1 MSEKIG
7 ILGGTFDPV
16 HYGHLRCAEEAL
28 EAVGLDRLT
37 FIPSADPPHKF
48 HDSIL
53 GFEHRWEMLCRA
65 IADHP
70 RFEASDLE
78 RHLPGKSFTVV
89 TLRKLR
95 EVYPEQTKFF
105 FLVGMDA
112 FLELNTWWHYRE
124 LFNLASLVVLRR
136 PGYSADQ
143 LLEFLKDHV
152 SELYSTG
159 AQSTVFIHPGLF
171 PVHAVSN
178 TYLGISSTH
187 IRQLISEG
195 KSIRYLAPR
204 EVLSYIAEHRLY
216 V

>member
-1 MSEKIG
+1 
-7 ILGGTFDPV
+7 
-16 HYGHLRCAEEAL
+16 
-28 EAVGLDRLT
+28 
-37 FIPSADPPHKF
+37 
-48 HDSIL
+48 
-53 GFEHRWEMLCRA
+53 
-65 IADHP
+65 
-70 RFEASDLE
+70 
-78 RHLPGKSFTVV
+78 
-89 TLRKLR
+89 
-95 EVYPEQTKFF
+95 
-105 FLVGMDA
+105 MDA

-143 LLEFLKDHV
+143 LLDLLKDHV

-159 AQSTVFIHPGLF
+159 TQSTVFIHPELL
-171 PVHAVSN
+171 PVHGVSN

-204 EVLSYIAEHRLY
+204 EVLRYIAEHRLY